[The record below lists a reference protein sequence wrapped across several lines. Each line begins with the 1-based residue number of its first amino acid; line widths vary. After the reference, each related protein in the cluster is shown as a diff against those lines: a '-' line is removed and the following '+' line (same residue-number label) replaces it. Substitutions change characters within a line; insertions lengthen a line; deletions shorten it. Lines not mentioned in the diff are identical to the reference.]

1 MNPNDDHYDCPDI
14 IINDARESL
23 LFKCEKCQ
31 MFSYFTLFNYDDIQ
45 LNMMC
50 EEEHSNHLNLDIY
63 IKKVMY
69 SNKEESI
76 CLKCNN
82 KFLFCQFCKKL
93 VCEKCNPN
101 HFTIE
106 HIFKKQILKD
116 FSNEI
121 SKIDNGDI
129 NQIKE
134 KIHKSINNLKN
145 FEEFLK
151 K

>member
-1 MNPNDDHYDCPDI
+1 MNDIDDDCDCPDT
-14 IINDARESL
+14 IINTAREPL
-23 LFKCEKCQ
+23 LIKCEKCE
-31 MFSYFTLFNYDDIQ
+31 MIPYFTLFNYDDIQ

-63 IKKVMY
+63 IRKVMN
-69 SNKEESI
+69 SHKDKDI

-121 SKIDNGDI
+121 LEIDDRDI
-129 NQIKE
+129 NEIKE
-134 KIHKSINNLKN
+134 KMNKSINDLKI
-145 FEEFLK
+145 FEE
-151 K
+151 